1 MRALERLIAILEA
14 VADHSSDATTTSIST
29 RVGLSLS
36 TTARLVRELEQE
48 GLIERTYENGPYT
61 LGRRFLALA
70 RSAIQPASLIN
81 AALPVMEELRDLT
94 HETVSLH
101 VRQRALR
108 VCIAQVESRRQVR
121 RVVPVGFE
129 VGINVGATG
138 EVLLAGFPAP
148 DLASYVDSLGLATP
162 DRAAL
167 EVRLEQIRRDKWA
180 LTVDQVEDGLSGIAA
195 AVIAGGQTIAAL
207 SISGPSARWTV
218 SVMRGSFRTSWMARD
233 ASRFGWPGTRVDPS
247 TRSPGSPESL
257 ITAQR
262 LVERSLASFA
272 PKLAVI
278 DAPAASHLCRTRG
291 AHRQARRGVDERG
304 RRPRS
309 AGRDVA
315 PQRTRVH
322 RVRRGLHARR
332 HTARR
337 RG

>member
-14 VADHSSDATTTSIST
+14 VADHSSDTTTTSIST

-218 SVMRGSFRTSWMARD
+218 SVMRGSVPD
-233 ASRFGWPGTRVDPS
+233 ILDG
-247 TRSPGSPESL
+247 
-257 ITAQR
+257 
-262 LVERSLASFA
+262 
-272 PKLAVI
+272 
-278 DAPAASHLCRTRG
+278 
-291 AHRQARRGVDERG
+291 ARRISLRLAGDSS
-304 RRPRS
+304 RS
-309 AGRDVA
+309 EHPIAGES
-315 PQRTRVH
+315 
-322 RVRRGLHARR
+322 
-332 HTARR
+332 
-337 RG
+337 

>member
-121 RVVPVGFE
+121 RVVE

-162 DRAAL
+162 DRGAL

-218 SVMRGSFRTSWMARD
+218 SVMRGSVPD
-233 ASRFGWPGTRVDPS
+233 ILDG
-247 TRSPGSPESL
+247 
-257 ITAQR
+257 
-262 LVERSLASFA
+262 
-272 PKLAVI
+272 
-278 DAPAASHLCRTRG
+278 
-291 AHRQARRGVDERG
+291 ARRISLRLAGDSS
-304 RRPRS
+304 RS
-309 AGRDVA
+309 EHPIAGES
-315 PQRTRVH
+315 
-322 RVRRGLHARR
+322 
-332 HTARR
+332 
-337 RG
+337 